1 MRYFLLSV
9 IFILTIKVAKS
20 QDIEADKESEIN
32 VTKAFGPSFGVGIGT
47 IAFYGDL
54 NDRDYGSPFASN
66 IGYNFYVLQ
75 PVSRSF
81 NVKFGFFLGKVR
93 EEERSL
99 ERNLNFETDIR
110 SASVQMEYNF
120 DALLPE
126 NRSIT
131 PFVTAGFAAI
141 EFNPKSD
148 LTANGGEPYNYWTDG
163 TIRSVSENS
172 SSADQAKIIQR
183 DYIYETDIR
192 EAAFNNST
200 TYAERSF
207 AIPLG
212 AGINFHLTDQVNFRF
227 ESIFHLTFTDYIDG
241 VTRTTKPDFLGN
253 KPANGANDHL
263 LYNGISVNYNFDK
276 IQPADNLNVETEE
289 AFDFL
294 ANGNSEDYDND
305 GVIDLIDLCPKTPPN
320 FEVDTNG
327 CAIDTDG
334 DGIADYLDEE
344 INSEYPQFANDKG
357 ISMTDE
363 MIYKSYMSYKDS
375 TLEFAE
381 IIQRDFKGDTLG
393 GYNKTYKKYRI
404 KIDEYNRGEEPQNLN
419 ALLSLADLK
428 KVDQGDKSIYTVGN
442 YKTLKEANVRLQAL
456 KNSGF
461 EPEVVKR
468 DPSGTISGVNE
479 QELEILAIAA
489 SAIDKNTTALAKEEG
504 LAFRV
509 QLGAFKEKPTSAKYN
524 NIPDLF
530 IIESDGVYKYMSGS
544 FLTFEEAA
552 KHKIKMVV
560 AGFQGGFVV
569 AYKDGQRVKLRDVGV
584 KQIKSNPL
592 IGK

>member
-1 MRYFLLSV
+1 MRYYLLS
-9 IFILTIKVAKS
+9 ILFTLTIEVAKG
-20 QDIEADKESEIN
+20 QDIDSDKASDLN
-32 VTKAFGPSFGVGIGT
+32 VTKAFGPTVGVGIGT

-54 NDRDYGSPFASN
+54 NDRNYGSPFSSN
-66 IGYNFYVLQ
+66 IGYNLYLLQ
-75 PVSRSF
+75 PISKSF

-99 ERNLNFETDIR
+99 QRNLNFETDIR
-110 SASVQMEYNF
+110 SASVQVEYNF

-126 NRSIT
+126 NRTIT
-131 PFVTAGFAAI
+131 PFVTAGFEAI

-172 SSADQAKIIQR
+172 SAANQATIIQR

-192 EAAFNNST
+192 EAGYNNST

-207 AIPLG
+207 AIPMG

-241 VTRTTKPDFLGN
+241 VTLTTKPDFLGN
-253 KPANGANDHL
+253 KPVNGSNDHM

-289 AFDFL
+289 VFDFL

-320 FEVDTNG
+320 IEVDTNG
-327 CAIDTDG
+327 CAIDADG

-344 INSEYPQFANDKG
+344 VNSEYPQFANDKG
-357 ISMTDE
+357 VSMTDE

-381 IIQRDFKGDTLG
+381 IIQRDFKGNTFG
-393 GYNKTYKKYRI
+393 GYTKTYKKYRI
-404 KIDEYNRGEEPQNLN
+404 KIGEYNRGEEPENLN

-428 KVDQGDKSIYTVGN
+428 RLTKEMNQS
-442 YKTLKEANVRLQAL
+442 TLWVTT
-456 KNSGF
+456 
-461 EPEVVKR
+461 KR
-468 DPSGTISGVNE
+468 
-479 QELEILAIAA
+479 
-489 SAIDKNTTALAKEEG
+489 
-504 LAFRV
+504 
-509 QLGAFKEKPTSAKYN
+509 
-524 NIPDLF
+524 
-530 IIESDGVYKYMSGS
+530 
-544 FLTFEEAA
+544 
-552 KHKIKMVV
+552 
-560 AGFQGGFVV
+560 
-569 AYKDGQRVKLRDVGV
+569 
-584 KQIKSNPL
+584 
-592 IGK
+592 

>member
-381 IIQRDFKGDTLG
+381 IIQRDLKGDTLG

-489 SAIDKNTTALAKEEG
+489 SAIDKNTAALAKEEG

-524 NIPDLF
+524 NIQDLF

>member
-1 MRYFLLSV
+1 MRYFLLS
-9 IFILTIKVAKS
+9 ILFTLTIEVAKG
-20 QDIEADKESEIN
+20 QDIDSDKASDLN
-32 VTKAFGPSFGVGIGT
+32 VTKAFGPTVGVGIGT

-54 NDRDYGSPFASN
+54 NDRNYGSPFSSN
-66 IGYNFYVLQ
+66 IGYNLYLLQ
-75 PVSRSF
+75 PISKSF

-99 ERNLNFETDIR
+99 QRNLNFETDIR
-110 SASVQMEYNF
+110 SASVQVEYDF

-126 NRSIT
+126 NRTIT
-131 PFVTAGFAAI
+131 PFVTAGFEAI

-172 SSADQAKIIQR
+172 SAANQATIIQR

-192 EAAFNNST
+192 EAGYNNST

-207 AIPLG
+207 AIPMG

-253 KPANGANDHL
+253 KPVNGSNDHM

-289 AFDFL
+289 VFDFL

-320 FEVDTNG
+320 IEVDTNG
-327 CAIDTDG
+327 CAIDADG

-344 INSEYPQFANDKG
+344 VNSEYPQFANDKG
-357 ISMTDE
+357 VSMTDE

-381 IIQRDFKGDTLG
+381 IIQRDFKGNTSG
-393 GYNKTYKKYRI
+393 GYTKTYKKYRI
-404 KIDEYNRGEEPQNLN
+404 KIGEYNRGEEPENLN

-428 KVDQGDKSIYTVGN
+428 KVDQGDESIYTVGN
-442 YKTLKEANVRLQAL
+442 YKTLKEANVRVQAL

-468 DPSGTISGVNE
+468 DPSGTISEVNE

-489 SAIDKNTTALAKEEG
+489 STIDKNTTELAKEEG

-509 QLGAFKEKPTSAKYN
+509 QLGAFKEKPTSEKYN

-530 IIESDGVYKYMSGS
+530 IIESDGLYKYMSGS

-560 AGFQGGFVV
+560 AGFKGGFVV
-569 AYKDGQRVKLRDVGV
+569 AYKDGQRVKLSTVGV
-584 KQIKSNPL
+584 KQIESNPL

>member
-120 DALLPE
+120 DALLNE

>member
-126 NRSIT
+126 NRPIT

-489 SAIDKNTTALAKEEG
+489 SAIDKNTAALAKEEG